1 MAANWQ
7 YFYEPFTRPNEQFF
21 EHFNSHLNDR
31 GAEGWELVS
40 AQMGLDSPR
49 PWAALIWRR

>member
-40 AQMGLDSPR
+40 AQMGLDSQDHG
-49 PWAALIWRR
+49 RR